1 MKSLTLGLWVAIGL
15 LISNALTAETLTDLR
30 TRMAALRNTQ
40 PIRLK
45 VELEAKHLESDPRRR
60 SSAKLTG
67 RATIVYGPKGVKIR
81 GTRSTSS
88 SHASS
93 RSGAEEPAAVEIPLL
108 EEGEA
113 KFFVD
118 PADFLYFLLWDA
130 TLLRDEQVTWEGQE
144 ARLLVI
150 VPSSVGE
157 KAASVGAFWR
167 LTGEF
172 KLWLGNSGLPLA
184 MQHTMRPNV
193 EPALPAKRDQLLVF
207 QEVDGR
213 LLAARAEDTFSGAD
227 WDTRT
232 VKASVER

>member
-1 MKSLTLGLWVAIGL
+1 MAIGL

-45 VELEAKHLESDPRRR
+45 VEIEAKHLESVPLRR

-81 GTRSTSS
+81 GGRSTGS
-88 SHASS
+88 SHVSS
-93 RSGAEEPAAVEIPLL
+93 WRGADEEPVEIEIPLL

-113 KFFVD
+113 KFLVD
-118 PADFLYFLLWDA
+118 PADILYFLLWDA
-130 TLLRDEQVTWEGQE
+130 TLLSDEPVSWQGQA
-144 ARLLVI
+144 ARLLVL
-150 VPSSVGE
+150 VPTSVGE
-157 KAASVGAFWR
+157 KAASSGAFWR
-167 LTGEF
+167 FSGEA
-172 KLWLGNSGLPLA
+172 KIWLSDRGLPLA

-193 EPALPAKRDQLLVF
+193 EPAVPAKKDQHIIF

-213 LLAARAEDTFSGAD
+213 LLASRTEDTFFGTQ

-232 VKASVER
+232 VQVSLDR